1 MFMNCNTFM
10 DMTSTFLELVKV
22 NNLDL
27 PLHINVFMKFSP
39 FQ

>member
-1 MFMNCNTFM
+1 MNCKTPFYGHDIN
-10 DMTSTFLELVKV
+10 FLELVKV

-27 PLHINVFMKFSP
+27 PFHIDVFMKFSP